1 MNELMIFNNPEFGKI
16 RTVEVNGEPWLVG
29 KDVAEA
35 LGYSNTKAALL
46 DHVDEEDRRILQ
58 RSEIATI
65 ENHLPKD
72 VFPMNFVNGE
82 IPNRGLTII
91 NESGVY
97 SLVLGS
103 KLPSAKKFKRWVTSE
118 VLPSIRKNGMYLLP
132 KDYPSALRALADSEE
147 QRMALE
153 ASNATLAAE
162 NERQAQVI
170 AEFEPIRQ
178 YVDTILESPDA
189 LATSQIAAD
198 YGMSAQQLNK
208 ILRDEGVQHKVNGQ
222 WLLYKKHM
230 NKGYTKSKTFQFTH
244 SDGRADTKLHTQ
256 WTQKGRLMI
265 HNILEKRGIVAMM
278 DRGRVS

>member
-1 MNELMIFNNPEFGKI
+1 MNELMIFNNPEFGRV
-16 RTVEVNGEPWLVG
+16 RTLEENGVVLFCG
-29 KDVAEA
+29 NDVAKA
-35 LGYSNTKAALL
+35 LGYKS
-46 DHVDEEDRRILQ
+46 
-58 RSEIATI
+58 
-65 ENHLPKD
+65 PKD
-72 VFPMNFVNGE
+72 AVSTHCRGAVKRRLTDSLGREQDTAFIPESDLYRLVF
-82 IPNRGLTII
+82 
-91 NESGVY
+91 S
-97 SLVLGS
+97 S
-103 KLPSAKKFKRWVTSE
+103 KLPAAEKFTDWVTGE
-118 VLPSIRKNGMYLLP
+118 VLPTIRKTGGYSVP
-132 KDYPSALRALADSEE
+132 RDYPSALRALADAEE
-147 QRMALE
+147 KRLA
-153 ASNATLAAE
+153 LAAE

-208 ILRDEGVQHKVNGQ
+208 ILRDEGIQHKVNGQ

-230 NKGYTKSKTFQFTH
+230 NNGYTKSKTVQITH
-244 SDGRADTKLHTQ
+244 SDGRNDTKLHTQ

>member
-1 MNELMIFNNPEFGKI
+1 MNELMIFNNPEFGEI
-16 RTVEVNGEPWLVG
+16 RTVEVDGEPWLVG
-29 KDVAEA
+29 KDVAQA
-35 LGYSNTKAALL
+35 LGYSNTKDAVSR
-46 DHVDEEDRRILQ
+46 HVDTEDKRGSR
-58 RSEIATI
+58 
-65 ENHLPKD
+65 
-72 VFPMNFVNGE
+72 FPTPSGQQE
-82 IPNRGLTII
+82 LTII

-153 ASNATLAAE
+153 CTNATLAAE

-198 YGMSAQQLNK
+198 YGMSAQELNK

-265 HNILEKRGIVAMM
+265 HNILESRGIVAMM

>member
-1 MNELMIFNNPEFGKI
+1 MNELMIFDNPEFGEI

-29 KDVAEA
+29 KDVARA
-35 LGYSNTKAALL
+35 LGYGEGKSLANAVAN
-46 DHVDEEDRRILQ
+46 HVDAEDRGVTEMMTPGGNQ
-58 RSEIATI
+58 
-65 ENHLPKD
+65 N
-72 VFPMNFVNGE
+72 M
-82 IPNRGLTII
+82 TII

-103 KLPSAKKFKRWVTSE
+103 KLPTAKKFKRWVTSE

-153 ASNATLAAE
+153 STNATLAAE

-208 ILRDEGVQHKVNGQ
+208 ILRDEGVQHKVSGQ

-265 HNILEKRGIVAMM
+265 HNILENRGIVAMM

>member
-1 MNELMIFNNPEFGKI
+1 MNELMIFNNPEFGEI
-16 RTVEVNGEPWLVG
+16 RTVEVDGEPWLVG
-29 KDVAEA
+29 KDVAQA
-35 LGYSNTKAALL
+35 LGYSNTKDAVSR
-46 DHVDEEDRRILQ
+46 HVDTEDKRGAR
-58 RSEIATI
+58 
-65 ENHLPKD
+65 
-72 VFPMNFVNGE
+72 FPTPSGQQEM
-82 IPNRGLTII
+82 TII
-91 NESGVY
+91 NESGLY

-147 QRMALE
+147 RRMALE
-153 ASNATLAAE
+153 CTNATLAAE

-198 YGMSAQQLNK
+198 YGMSAQELNK

>member
-1 MNELMIFNNPEFGKI
+1 MNELMIFNNPEFGEI

-29 KDVAEA
+29 KDVAQA
-35 LGYSNTKAALL
+35 LGYSNTKDAVSR
-46 DHVDEEDRRILQ
+46 HVDTEDKRGAR
-58 RSEIATI
+58 
-65 ENHLPKD
+65 
-72 VFPMNFVNGE
+72 FPTPSGQQEM
-82 IPNRGLTII
+82 TII
-91 NESGVY
+91 NESGLY

-103 KLPSAKKFKRWVTSE
+103 KLPGAKKFKRWVTSE

-153 ASNATLAAE
+153 CTNATLAAE

-198 YGMSAQQLNK
+198 YGMSAQELNK

-265 HNILEKRGIVAMM
+265 HNILENRGIVAMM